1 MPPRT
6 IGPSTTSPPLAASST
21 WIPMEIIIKN
31 KALTDVLEEII
42 QAYYDVCPTE
52 AQIFE
57 DMVRAESQH
66 LVKQSG
72 MSEDGCFMTLIK
84 LPSNALYRF
93 IKEQVDRKS
102 TRLNSSHIPLSRM

>member
-1 MPPRT
+1 
-6 IGPSTTSPPLAASST
+6 
-21 WIPMEIIIKN
+21 MEIIIKN

-93 IKEQVDRKS
+93 IKEQVAKRCGLDDFFRDPENY
-102 TRLNSSHIPLSRM
+102 RLLGRVWANARIKKKPTTLVSANY